1 MHHGVC
7 AVTIIL
13 GFDRDPNGVLWAFDG
28 SDKMAGTVEKR
39 MRRFFAGGIAARRL
53 KLTRRHLVDLVPILA
68 GDIVINVGANIGE
81 VSVTLADWGASV
93 LAIEP
98 DPNVLP
104 ALRANAAG
112 RPIEVMPVAAW
123 HEDGPLQMY
132 IDTAHADTSVFNP
145 SPESMFLE
153 ARRIDTLMSDRPVT
167 RIRLIVGDAEGAEPE
182 VLEGARETLKRT
194 EYVSLAASAE
204 RCGERTLEACEA
216 ILKAANFDIVH
227 REETKFCTIIG
238 KARRD

>member
-1 MHHGVC
+1 MTRLEFRRDAGGV
-7 AVTIIL
+7 I
-13 GFDRDPNGVLWAFDG
+13 WAFDG
-28 SDKMAGTVEKR
+28 TAEMAGAVEER
-39 MRRFFAGGIAARRL
+39 MRRFFNRGIAARRL
-53 KLTRRHLVDLVPILA
+53 KLTRRHLVDKVPILA
-68 GDIVINVGANIGE
+68 GDFVINVGANIGE
-81 VSVTLADWGASV
+81 VAITLADWGASV
-93 LAIEP
+93 FAIEP

-112 RPIEVMPVAAW
+112 RPIEVVPVAAW

-132 IDTAHADTSVFNP
+132 IDTAHGDTSAFNP
-145 SPESMFLE
+145 SPEPTFLE
-153 ARRIDTLMSDRPVT
+153 ARRIDTLMGDRPTT

-204 RCGERTLEACEA
+204 RCGERTLDACEA
-216 ILKAANFDIVH
+216 MLRTANFDIIH